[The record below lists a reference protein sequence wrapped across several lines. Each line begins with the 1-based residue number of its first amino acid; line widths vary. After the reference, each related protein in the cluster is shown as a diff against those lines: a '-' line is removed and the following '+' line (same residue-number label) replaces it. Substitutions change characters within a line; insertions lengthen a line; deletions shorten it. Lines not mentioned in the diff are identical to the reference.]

1 MLDLFLI
8 LTPLLVLAVVALL
21 GFVGCASFSAA
32 ETPPAPT
39 TPTLATNTTVSASAT
54 TANAGDKITFT
65 AKVSATA
72 SDGTPVVPS
81 GLVDLKEVP
90 ATLGTKSIDST
101 GATSFDVTTLLPGS
115 HNLTA
120 DYAGNSSFYPSL
132 SSPVTVTINAAPSTL
147 PVAHVVTLTNN
158 APGGTNLSVS
168 LPPLTAPGKLVIAVV
183 QWGGAANAT
192 LTGAA
197 FTRIS
202 NSFLN
207 PQQLSVYYANNITGS
222 ITVTATLSAVSSTEF
237 NLIVSAYDHADLVAA
252 PDQTGNA
259 QGTGTAATLSM
270 PTVGLT
276 AGDLVYAVAVSRSSG
291 LVLSGALSAG
301 ATPAFTAEAGQGSY
315 LLVEDRVLQSPDLA
329 APQINITAT
338 NTTGTAT
345 SHWYLF
351 AMHIKHG

>member
-8 LTPLLVLAVVALL
+8 LTPLLILAVIALF
-21 GFVGCASFSAA
+21 GFIGCSSFSAA
-32 ETPPAPT
+32 DVPAT
-39 TPTLATNTTVSASAT
+39 TPEGTISTNTALNASAT
-54 TANAGDKITFT
+54 TANFGDKITFT
-65 AKVSATA
+65 ATVTA
-72 SDGTPVVPS
+72 SAGASTPN
-81 GLVDLKEVP
+81 GLVDLKEPP
-90 ATLGTKSIDST
+90 ATLGTKSLDTS
-101 GATSFDVTTLLPGS
+101 GKATFDVTTLTPGT
-115 HNLTA
+115 HNINA
-120 DYAGNSSFYPSL
+120 AYAGNSSFYPSL

-183 QWGGAANAT
+183 QWGGGANAT

-207 PQQLSVYYANNITGS
+207 PQQLSVYYANNITGT
-222 ITVTATLSAVSSTEF
+222 ITVTATLSAASSTEF

-252 PDQTGNA
+252 PDQPGNA
-259 QGTGTAATLSM
+259 QGTGTAAMLSM

-301 ATPAFTAEAGQGSY
+301 ATPAFTAEAGQGNY

-329 APQINITAT
+329 APQLNITAT

-345 SHWYLF
+345 SRWYLF